1 MREAVIVGGVRTPFA
16 AAGKD
21 LASKHP
27 AELAAWNLREA
38 LFRLNL
44 KGEEIDEIILG
55 NVSTLPDSVNI
66 ARVAALTAGLPES
79 VPACTVN
86 RNCAS
91 SLESLALAA
100 TKIQSGAA
108 DLITAGGVESMSCT
122 PLLFSKS
129 FEKYLKSGAGGNR
142 PARGPGGVG
151 SGVRRKSGNSSRF
164 KRLFS
169 FRPSFLIPRNALRE
183 ALTDPL
189 TGLLMG
195 ESAELL
201 AQEFAV
207 LRSDQD
213 RFACE
218 SHQKAFAARERLKEE
233 IFPLFAGPQ
242 KQAIDQD
249 GSVRLVTEA
258 RRARMGRAAPFFDK
272 RNGTV
277 TVFNSCPI
285 SDGAAVL
292 VLMSAG
298 KAAALG
304 LRPLAFVRATAFVGL
319 DPVRMGLGPV
329 YAAAR
334 VLQKT
339 GLRLKD
345 MDLIEINEA
354 FAAQVLACLKA
365 FESAS
370 FCREKLALPGAL
382 GAVDRDRL
390 NVNGGAIAIGHPVG
404 ATGARLTLTLA
415 LELTRRNKQWG
426 LAALCIGG
434 GQGGALILENAEA
447 GS

>member
-1 MREAVIVGGVRTPFA
+1 MKEAVIVGGVRTPFS
-16 AAGKD
+16 AAGKE
-21 LASKHP
+21 LASLHP

-38 LFRLNL
+38 LFRLDL
-44 KGEEIDEIILG
+44 TGEEIDEIILG

-79 VPACTVN
+79 LPAFTVN

-91 SLESLALAA
+91 SLESLAGAA
-100 TKIQSGAA
+100 TKIQSGTA
-108 DLITAGGVESMSCT
+108 DIIAAGGVESMSCT
-122 PLLFSKS
+122 PLLFNKS
-129 FEKYLKSGAGGNR
+129 FEQWLKGGGKN
-142 PARGPGGVG
+142 P
-151 SGVRRKSGNSSRF
+151 SSRL
-164 KRLFS
+164 KRLLS
-169 FRPSFLIPRNALRE
+169 FRPRFLIPRNALKE

-189 TGLLMG
+189 TGLIMG

-201 AQEFAV
+201 AQKFAV
-207 LRSDQD
+207 SRVDQD

-218 SHQKAFAARERLKEE
+218 SHQKAFAARERLQEE
-233 IFPLFAGPQ
+233 IFPVFAGPER
-242 KQAIDQD
+242 QAIRHD
-249 GSVRLVTEA
+249 GSVRFITKA
-258 RRARMGRAAPFFDK
+258 RRARIERAAPFFDK

-277 TVFNSCPI
+277 TVFNSCPV
-285 SDGAAVL
+285 SDGAAFL

-319 DPVRMGLGPV
+319 DPIRMGLGPV

-354 FAAQVLACLKA
+354 FAAQVLACLTA

-370 FCREKLALPGAL
+370 FCRENLNLPGAL
-382 GAVDRDRL
+382 GAIDKDRL
-390 NVNGGAIAIGHPVG
+390 NVNGGAAAIGHPVG
-404 ATGARLTLTLA
+404 ATGARLALTLA
-415 LELTRRNKQWG
+415 LEMKRRNKQWG

-434 GQGGALILENAEA
+434 GQGGALLLENAGE
-447 GS
+447 